1 MPLQWRLHVLE
12 VQLNERSAQP
22 VLVVETSLYHL
33 AGAER
38 GAAIDA
44 LVGGAE
50 LPLVLVGDRVAC
62 SGALDVEAIASALP
76 ETGEAG

>member
-12 VQLNERSAQP
+12 VQLNERAPQP
-22 VLVVETSLYHL
+22 VVVAETSLYHL

-38 GAAIDA
+38 DAAIDA

-62 SGALDVEAIASALP
+62 TGSFDLDAIHAAIREL
-76 ETGEAG
+76 G

>member
-12 VQLNERSAQP
+12 AQLKERTVRPIRVA
-22 VLVVETSLYHL
+22 ETSLYHL
-33 AGAER
+33 AGVER

-44 LVGGAE
+44 LVGGAT

-62 SGALDVEAIASALP
+62 TGSLDADAIEAAIREL
-76 ETGEAG
+76 G

>member
-12 VQLNERSAQP
+12 VQMNERAAQP

-38 GAAIDA
+38 DAAIDA

-62 SGALDVEAIASALP
+62 TGSFDLDAVHAAIREL
-76 ETGEAG
+76 G